1 MSQNLIAKVEV
12 NINAPVSKVWEA
24 LTNPHIIKQYL
35 FGTEVVTDWSVGSP
49 IIWKGVWQGK
59 PYEDK
64 GKIVQIIPEKLLET
78 TYWSSMAGLSDKP
91 ENFKKVTYALSE
103 ENSNTKLIL
112 TQDNNIS
119 KEDVIHSEQNWKM
132 VLDGLKKLLEE

>member
-91 ENFKKVTYALSE
+91 ENFKKVTYALSK